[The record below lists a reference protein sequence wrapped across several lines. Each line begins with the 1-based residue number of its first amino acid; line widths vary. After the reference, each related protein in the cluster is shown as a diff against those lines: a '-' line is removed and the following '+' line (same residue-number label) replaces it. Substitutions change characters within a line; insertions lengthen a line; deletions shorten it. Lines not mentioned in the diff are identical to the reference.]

1 MPGTPFTVAGDEFV
15 RMGTRI
21 ELVRSDSRQQAESAA
36 NNRIEEYEADGFEL
50 ADQELDVEGS
60 SVTMLLVFETPDD
73 E

>member
-1 MPGTPFTVAGDEFV
+1 
-15 RMGTRI
+15 MGTRI